1 MLIRSTW
8 VPVVSVL
15 WLLATSDR
23 HEGLEGPR
31 RDPGAEDAAGAGVS
45 PLTIDGSQFRFR
57 GAPLTII
64 SGEMHYARVPREY
77 WRDRLLKARAMG
89 LNTVSTYVFW
99 NLHEPTPGRYD
110 FSGQNDVAAY
120 IRTAGEVGLHVI
132 VRPGPYVCAEWELG
146 GYPAWLLAN
155 PDIVLRSTD
164 PAFTAPAA
172 RWLDR
177 LGRELAPLFADRGG
191 PIIATQVENEY
202 GSFGDDKTY
211 LAWQRDAL
219 VHAGFGHALLYTAD
233 GPGQLPKGTLPELP
247 AVVNFGPGGAA
258 GAFNRLSAFRPGA
271 PLMSGEYW
279 AGWFDQ
285 WGQRHHTTN
294 ASQQATE
301 LGWMLERGSVNLY
314 MFHGGT
320 TFGWMNGANIDGGAY
335 HPQTSSYD
343 YDSALDES
351 GRPTPKYFQF
361 RDAIARR
368 VGEPLPPVPL
378 TPEAISPPPITLDR
392 TASLWSTLGSRVHPV
407 HVDQPRSMETFGQ
420 AYGDILYRTRLSGP
434 AAGDLVIEDVRD
446 YVQVYL
452 DRALVGTLDRRLN
465 QDRLAITVPAGGADL
480 DLLVENSG
488 RVNFSLPLR
497 AERKGITKRV
507 RLGDRELKDWDVYCL
522 PMASMPTPDWVPT
535 RAITT
540 KGTKGH
546 EEDWGS
552 SAITT
557 KGTKGHEEDLGSRA
571 ITTKDTK
578 GHEEDLGLLD
588 GPGFYRGTFTLT
600 ATGDTF
606 FDMRG
611 WGKGVVWINGHAL
624 GRYWSIGPTETLYV
638 PGPWLHRG
646 SNEVVIFDLVAPAK
660 RTLAT
665 VARPLLDDAK

>member
-1 MLIRSTW
+1 MLTRSTW

-15 WLLATSDR
+15 GLLATSHH

-31 RDPGAEDAAGAGVS
+31 RRPEARDAAGVDG
-45 PLTIDGSQFRFR
+45 PGLTIEGSQFRFR

-64 SGEMHYARVPREY
+64 SGEMHYPRVPREY

-89 LNTVSTYVFW
+89 LNTVSTYIFW

-120 IRTAGEVGLHVI
+120 IRIAGEVGLHVI

-155 PDIVLRSTD
+155 PDIVLRSPD
-164 PAFTAPAA
+164 PAFTAPAS

-177 LGRELAPLFADRGG
+177 LGHELAPLFADRGG
-191 PIIATQVENEY
+191 PIIAVQVENEY

-211 LAWQRDAL
+211 LAWQRAAL
-219 VHAGFGHALLYTAD
+219 AGAGFGHALLYTAD
-233 GPGQLPKGTLPELP
+233 GPAQLPRGTLPDVP
-247 AVVNFGPGGAA
+247 AVVNFGPGDAMD
-258 GAFNRLSAFRPGA
+258 AFTRLSAFRPGA

-285 WGQRHHTTN
+285 WGERHQTTN
-294 ASQQATE
+294 ASQQVTE

-320 TFGWMNGANIDGGAY
+320 TFGWMNGANIDRGAY

-361 RDAIARR
+361 RDAIAKRA
-368 VGEPLPPVPL
+368 GEPLPPVPF
-378 TPEAISPPPITLDR
+378 TPEAIAPPPITLDR
-392 TASLWSTLGSRVHPV
+392 TASLWSTLGSPV

-420 AYGDILYRTRLSGP
+420 AYGDTLYRTRLSGP
-434 AAGDLVIEDVRD
+434 ASGDLVIEDVRD

-452 DRALVGTLDRRLN
+452 HRTLVGTLDRRLN
-465 QDRLAITVPAGGADL
+465 QDRLAITVPPGGADL

-507 RLGDRELKDWDVYCL
+507 RLGDRELSSWDVYCL
-522 PMASMPTPDWVPT
+522 PMASMPTPDWVLT
-535 RAITT
+535 RPIST
-540 KGTKGH
+540 KGTTGH
-546 EEDWGS
+546 EEGP
-552 SAITT
+552 
-557 KGTKGHEEDLGSRA
+557 
-571 ITTKDTK
+571 
-578 GHEEDLGLLD
+578 GLLD
-588 GPGFYRGTFTLT
+588 GPGFYRGTFNLT

-624 GRYWSIGPTETLYV
+624 GRYWSIGPTQTLYV

-646 SNEVVIFDLVAPAK
+646 SNEVVLFDFDLVAPAK

-665 VARPLLDDAK
+665 VSKGILDERPGGQR